1 MWLFTKAQRRKDVWE
16 KYKQLYVFIYDY
28 TVALQWI
35 LIIQLNNPAERKSAK
50 PRLYLRAITCQ
61 QLQDSDSGKI
71 CGWTMRNSRYA
82 RIFSVIRVLR
92 FLKDYQ
98 LSHSCR
104 NPARRF
110 SCILPC
116 CHTSASYFL
125 RSSCFPLT
133 KQTSL
138 EDTRNVSSTRLA
150 SSIPPLVLIFVSAQV
165 HADMTKLANNLAS
178 CVLKF
183 VWTSVQIDDLYS

>member
-1 MWLFTKAQRRKDVWE
+1 
-16 KYKQLYVFIYDY
+16 
-28 TVALQWI
+28 
-35 LIIQLNNPAERKSAK
+35 
-50 PRLYLRAITCQ
+50 
-61 QLQDSDSGKI
+61 
-71 CGWTMRNSRYA
+71 MRNSRYA
-82 RIFSVIRVLR
+82 HIFSVIRVLR

-125 RSSCFPLT
+125 RSSCFPLA

-150 SSIPPLVLIFVSAQV
+150 SSTLPLVLIFVSAQV
-165 HADMTKLANNLAS
+165 HISGYDKVSEQLS
-178 CVLKF
+178 VLRSEVRLNFRTNRRFIIYIHK
-183 VWTSVQIDDLYS
+183 